1 MCGAPGPAPAHAAA
15 GGHGV
20 GVGVHED
27 GLHEVVQ
34 AAAPQLAQQVQA
46 GPRPRPRHARHA
58 APPLTS

>member
-46 GPRPRPRHARHA
+46 GPRPRHARHA